1 MLINALVENWY
12 IGRERVAKEHIS
24 NITQL
29 VVNYFRK
36 KTLHHSRFTGYLIHS
51 CMGVKARTKIN
62 SLNNKVAIITKP
74 DK

>member
-1 MLINALVENWY
+1 MNICLEKYLDQQMLINALVENWY

-36 KTLHHSRFTGYLIHS
+36 KNSIIVVSQATKCTLVWVSRLE
-51 CMGVKARTKIN
+51 
-62 SLNNKVAIITKP
+62 
-74 DK
+74 